1 MKKNFL
7 FAVTILFFNTT
18 IALSEI
24 QDCNKFD
31 KLSKEYAKCT
41 AELIKEKTSEKYEEG
56 KKKLNKLNLKEK
68 LIKFKNSKSHKEFT
82 EK

>member
-7 FAVTILFFNTT
+7 FAISILFFNTT

-31 KLSKEYAKCT
+31 KLSKEYLKCQKDKD
-41 AELIKEKTSEKYEEG
+41 LYKSKESGFTDNVDNFKSSKTLSEFL
-56 KKKLNKLNLKEK
+56 KKNKN
-68 LIKFKNSKSHKEFT
+68 
-82 EK
+82 

>member
-7 FAVTILFFNTT
+7 FAMSILFFNTT

-31 KLSKEYAKCT
+31 KLSKEYLKCHKDNLLYKSEESGLT
-41 AELIKEKTSEKYEEG
+41 QNVNNFKSSKTLTEFF
-56 KKKLNKLNLKEK
+56 KKNKN
-68 LIKFKNSKSHKEFT
+68 
-82 EK
+82 

>member
-7 FAVTILFFNTT
+7 FAITILFFNTT

-31 KLSKEYAKCT
+31 KLSKEYLKCQKDN
-41 AELIKEKTSEKYEEG
+41 LLYKSKESGFTDNVDNFKSSKTLSEFL
-56 KKKLNKLNLKEK
+56 KKNKN
-68 LIKFKNSKSHKEFT
+68 
-82 EK
+82 

>member
-7 FAVTILFFNTT
+7 FAITILFFNTT

-31 KLSKEYAKCT
+31 KLSKEYLKCQKDNLLYKSEESGLT
-41 AELIKEKTSEKYEEG
+41 ENVSNFKSSKTLSEFL
-56 KKKLNKLNLKEK
+56 KKNKN
-68 LIKFKNSKSHKEFT
+68 
-82 EK
+82 

>member
-7 FAVTILFFNTT
+7 FAITILFFNTT

-31 KLSKEYAKCT
+31 KLSKEYLKCQKDNLLYKSEESGLT
-41 AELIKEKTSEKYEEG
+41 ENVSNFKSSKTLSEFW
-56 KKKLNKLNLKEK
+56 KKNKN
-68 LIKFKNSKSHKEFT
+68 
-82 EK
+82 